1 MSTDDIRSRIL
12 EAAGPVFA
20 DKGYRAATVR
30 AICLAAGV
38 NVASVNYYFG
48 DKEQLYIEAVRRA
61 HELTVTKV
69 PLRDWPPGTAP
80 AARLHDFIRT
90 LIDRLL
96 GGHEAPW
103 QTRLMM
109 REILQPSAACRAL
122 VEDYFRPHM
131 ERLLAI
137 LDDVV
142 PPEMPPYRRQQ
153 IAFSIVGQCVYYRVA
168 APIVTLLVPEQELAA
183 HYTPPQ
189 LTDHIAAMT
198 LAALGL
204 RAPLGEPSS
213 HGPRR
218 AAVPTSAKRAP
229 Q

>member
-48 DKEQLYIEAVRRA
+48 DKERLYIEAVRRA

-69 PLRDWPPGTAP
+69 PLPDWPPGIPPET
-80 AARLHDFIRT
+80 RLRDFIRT

-109 REILQPSAACRAL
+109 REILQPSGACRAL
-122 VEDYFRPHM
+122 VEDFFRPHM
-131 ERLLAI
+131 ERLLTI
-137 LDDVV
+137 LDDIV
-142 PPEMPPYRRQQ
+142 PSELPPHRRQQ

-168 APIVTLLVPEQELAA
+168 SPIIAFLVPEEELAA
-183 HYTPPQ
+183 HYAPDQ
-189 LTDHIAAMT
+189 LVDHITAMS

-204 RAPLGEPSS
+204 RAPFGEPKSN
-213 HGPRR
+213 GPRH
-218 AAVPTSAKRAP
+218 ATAPTSAERATR
-229 Q
+229 